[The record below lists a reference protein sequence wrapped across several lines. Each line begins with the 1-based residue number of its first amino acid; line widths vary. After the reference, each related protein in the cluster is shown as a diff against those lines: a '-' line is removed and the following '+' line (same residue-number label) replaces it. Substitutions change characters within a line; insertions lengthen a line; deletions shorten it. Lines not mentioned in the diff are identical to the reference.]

1 MGRKILKAAILFV
14 VSICLVL
21 TIPVNA
27 QNPTKS
33 IQAVAPGSQVSP
45 QVVASLCATTPVA
58 KAYGTADSSAL
69 QNSSEPQAIYGAGQY
84 LGCAVAKA
92 TVTTEQ
98 PVSRLP
104 APSKDNTQIAIRPS
118 VQAEAQAQPAPII
131 QKALSPTKIESLPAN
146 NLEVAEVVVENAV
159 TRTGPNSNYSRV
171 TPLPKGT
178 TATVV
183 GRQDGDNN
191 GKLAS
196 FVHLDYGGW
205 VLATELKTTNGV
217 AAAPKAVVR
226 SVQSQ
231 NRNGRTELRF
241 PLAVAV
247 PISIEQ
253 QEKSLK
259 LTLYNTTAQNNGVK
273 LNGDPTI
280 SRVDWKAQQPSQVEY
295 NFAFKSRQQW
305 GYKYRYDGNTL
316 VLSLKHPP
324 KLNKNSNKPL
334 TGTKIFIDPGHGGTD
349 PGAVGANGY
358 TEKEA
363 TLFAAK
369 LLGNEL
375 VAKGAQVYLSR
386 EVDKT
391 VSLDDRR
398 AMVENLEPT
407 ISISVHY
414 NSLPDGKDPLKSK
427 GFSTYWYHSQAQGL
441 ADFLHNYV
449 VDYGSRP
456 RYGVKWDN
464 LALARPAAAPSV
476 LLELG
481 FMSNPEELEWIA
493 NQTAQQQMSQVLA
506 KGITQW
512 LLKAS

>member
-1 MGRKILKAAILFV
+1 MGRKILKATILFM

-21 TIPVNA
+21 TIPVKA

-33 IQAVAPGSQVSP
+33 IQAVAPGAQVSP
-45 QVVASLCATTPVA
+45 QVITPLCTTAPVA
-58 KAYGTADSSAL
+58 KAYGTADSA
-69 QNSSEPQAIYGAGQY
+69 EPQAIYGAGQY

-92 TVTTEQ
+92 TGTTEQ
-98 PVSRLP
+98 SVSRSP
-104 APSKDNTQIAIRPS
+104 APNGNATPIAQVQSKP
-118 VQAEAQAQPAPII
+118 AEFQAQPTPII
-131 QKALSPTKIESLPAN
+131 QKSLSPINIASLPAG

-159 TRTGPNSNYSRV
+159 TRTGPNSNYNRV

-178 TATVV
+178 KATVV

-196 FVHLDYGGW
+196 FVQLDYGGW
-205 VLATELKTTNGV
+205 VLATDLKTTNGA
-217 AAAPKAVVR
+217 AAAPKAIVQ

-231 NRNGRTELRF
+231 NRNGHTELRF
-241 PLAVAV
+241 PLATAV

-259 LTLYNTTAQNNGVK
+259 LTLYNTTAQNKVVK
-273 LNGDPTI
+273 LNGDPTV
-280 SRVDWKAQQPSQVEY
+280 SRLDWKAHQPSQVEY
-295 NFAFKSRQQW
+295 NLAFKSRQQW
-305 GYKYRYDGNTL
+305 GYKYRYEGNTL

-324 KLNKNSNKPL
+324 KLNKSSHKPL

-349 PGAVGANGY
+349 SGAVGANGY

-375 VAKGAQVYLSR
+375 AAKGAQVYLSR
-386 EVDKT
+386 EVDKA

-398 AMVENLEPT
+398 AMVESLDPT

-414 NSLPDGKDPLKSK
+414 NSLPEGRDPLKSK
-427 GFSTYWYHSQAQGL
+427 GFSTYWYHAQAQGL

-449 VDYGSRP
+449 VDKASRP
-456 RYGVKWDN
+456 RDGVKWDN
-464 LALARPAAAPSV
+464 LALARPTAAPSV

-493 NQTAQQQMSQVLA
+493 NPTAQQQMSQVLA
-506 KGITQW
+506 NGITQW